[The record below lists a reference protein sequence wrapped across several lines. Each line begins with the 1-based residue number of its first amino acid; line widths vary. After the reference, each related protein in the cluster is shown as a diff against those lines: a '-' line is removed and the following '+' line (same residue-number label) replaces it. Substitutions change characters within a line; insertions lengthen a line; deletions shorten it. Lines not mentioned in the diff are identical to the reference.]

1 MDLPDRSLKIA
12 FSFFVKVFP
21 MAFILGTQAV
31 YAQSS
36 LSMDALPSQNLE
48 LSSPTFKIKPN
59 QLRVRHRLSGLD
71 THWTEPSDEM
81 NFVIRFILSGGKK
94 VKRIAFPVTQQ
105 SPGWTGDLENTPYS
119 TQKHQIPIPANTKQV
134 QLIITSSG
142 SPQAVGIYA
151 IKGLNI
157 SVIKNEKISP
167 FFADGLQVDPP
178 IRIWNRSGTRPSMA
192 HEGPAFPTELRLI
205 DTDITAHADWS
216 FVKLIKG
223 DALIIKWEEA
233 YSIGKGGPRPITYDR
248 LPPGDYSLEAEELD
262 INGQPTGNIKT
273 IQHIVPRPFWKSW
286 WFWLLCL
293 VAIASTVL
301 LFFRWAVR
309 HRIRRAVRHARL
321 LEKERLRIAMDLHDD
336 IGPRLSQ
343 ISLIG
348 SHARMREE
356 DSKSKESFLQ
366 ITQLTGELAN
376 SLSETVWML
385 SPKNNDLESLI
396 GFLCRIA
403 SELCRVGGMRCRIDA
418 DNVEDDIHIS
428 QEFRHHFVLLV
439 KEALNNTLKHS
450 KAEEVRLQ
458 VKLHD
463 KQLRIVVSDDGV
475 GSQKK
480 KITPGNGLESMKRRM
495 AELNGTFTM
504 EEAETGG
511 FQIYL
516 SAPLKQKEY

>member
-81 NFVIRFILSGGKK
+81 NFVIRFILSGGNK

-178 IRIWNRSGTRPSMA
+178 IRIWNRSGTHPSMA

-233 YSIGKGGPRPITYDR
+233 YSIGKGGPRPITYD
-248 LPPGDYSLEAEELD
+248 
-262 INGQPTGNIKT
+262 
-273 IQHIVPRPFWKSW
+273 
-286 WFWLLCL
+286 
-293 VAIASTVL
+293 
-301 LFFRWAVR
+301 
-309 HRIRRAVRHARL
+309 
-321 LEKERLRIAMDLHDD
+321 
-336 IGPRLSQ
+336 
-343 ISLIG
+343 
-348 SHARMREE
+348 
-356 DSKSKESFLQ
+356 
-366 ITQLTGELAN
+366 
-376 SLSETVWML
+376 
-385 SPKNNDLESLI
+385 
-396 GFLCRIA
+396 
-403 SELCRVGGMRCRIDA
+403 
-418 DNVEDDIHIS
+418 
-428 QEFRHHFVLLV
+428 
-439 KEALNNTLKHS
+439 
-450 KAEEVRLQ
+450 
-458 VKLHD
+458 
-463 KQLRIVVSDDGV
+463 
-475 GSQKK
+475 
-480 KITPGNGLESMKRRM
+480 
-495 AELNGTFTM
+495 
-504 EEAETGG
+504 
-511 FQIYL
+511 
-516 SAPLKQKEY
+516 